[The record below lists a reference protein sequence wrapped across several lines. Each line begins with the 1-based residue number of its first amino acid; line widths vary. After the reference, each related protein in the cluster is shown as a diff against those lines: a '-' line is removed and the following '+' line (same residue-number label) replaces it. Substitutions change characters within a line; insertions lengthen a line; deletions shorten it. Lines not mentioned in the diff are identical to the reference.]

1 MRDNHFLSQGLIN
14 RSLVVNGE
22 NLWVPIDVVLGNIQT
37 VAKWNLVGV
46 PIKVVMDSSK
56 TESILISVTF
66 CSVEV
71 VSVGVMVVMSV
82 GFFIESWAYKWHES
96 LVFNDIETKNW
107 LGDVGLIFLNV
118 EVSVMSRVEGVDG
131 VAAVG
136 VAVRAAIG
144 VVTVIGS
151 FMSVVTITMLSVGVV
166 IEGTVAIAAAIVTT
180 EVATVAKVIET
191 VEVSSV
197 SETSVVSVG
206 CMLLSIEGTKSTV
219 GSIDTTSVVATIA
232 TRSEVSIAVVV
243 IVSVIGLKWVV
254 RFCSYNNITINIS
267 DKVNSVIIRVVNV
280 DGEVLVVVSVE
291 TTGFTRL
298 RRPVIRVLQSISR
311 FRVLIRVIVRLH

>member
-1 MRDNHFLSQGLIN
+1 MFN
-14 RSLVVNGE
+14 
-22 NLWVPIDVVLGNIQT
+22 NI
-37 VAKWNLVGV
+37 K
-46 PIKVVMDSSK
+46 SK
-56 TESILISVTF
+56 GWS
-66 CSVEV
+66 
-71 VSVGVMVVMSV
+71 
-82 GFFIESWAYKWHES
+82 
-96 LVFNDIETKNW
+96 
-107 LGDVGLIFLNV
+107 GDFGHIFLDV
-118 EVSVMSRVEGVDG
+118 EVSIVRRVEGVDR

-136 VAVRAAIG
+136 VAVRAAIR

-151 FMSVVTITMLSVGVV
+151 FVSVVTITMLSVGVV